1 LCRPPRIAPQHFE
14 RDTTKLTRT
23 QKKIASESKLL
34 ADLKTQYS
42 SQPEVESSQG
52 MGYGGRDMSNKYD
65 KMLAEKEA
73 YEEENFLRPN
83 LTRKDK
89 QLLKKVQ
96 TQGASMRFQD
106 EFKVRFV
113 SLSIGINQRL

>member
-1 LCRPPRIAPQHFE
+1 L
-14 RDTTKLTRT
+14 TKT

-42 SQPEVESSQG
+42 SQPEQHSSQG
-52 MGYGGRDMSNKYD
+52 MGYGDRDMSNKFD

-89 QLLKKVQ
+89 QLLKKVA

-106 EFKVRFV
+106 EFKVR
-113 SLSIGINQRL
+113 